1 MENSSELKLDFHSIT
16 RFSSSP
22 FKTTFENI
30 SDIQVHSLVSLP
42 GESRVSLLKHLAHSH
57 FLHSKK
63 KYVRHVT
70 VYPYF
75 SPLSILLEQVLFQ
88 LSIT

>member
-63 KYVRHVT
+63 ICQACDRV
-70 VYPYF
+70 
-75 SPLSILLEQVLFQ
+75 SILF
-88 LSIT
+88 SIINLA